1 MQKKTFTLKPTPIYA
16 IVKPSGLLIALAI
29 IAIAAYYFIDYL
41 QRTDLIWAT
50 FDETETYPYVAI
62 VFLVAFAIYLYKVA
76 YILSN
81 KYKISDEQI
90 EHIRGVFSINSD
102 FIELYRV
109 KDLAVRKPF
118 LIRLLTAMHVTL
130 ITSDKSHPLFH
141 MVAIPSTNIHEVLR
155 ELVEMNRERKGVYEI
170 D

>member
-1 MQKKTFTLKPTPIYA
+1 MQKKTITLKPTPLYA
-16 IVKPSGLLIALAI
+16 ILKPSGLLLGLAI
-29 IAIAAYYFIDYL
+29 IGVAAYYLVDYL

-50 FDETETYPYVAI
+50 FDETKTYPYVGGI
-62 VFLVAFAIYLYKVA
+62 FLIALCIYLYKVA
-76 YILSN
+76 YILSH
-81 KYKISDEQI
+81 KYKITDEQI
-90 EHIRGVFSINSD
+90 EHVRGVFSINSD

-109 KDLAVRKPF
+109 KDLMVRKPF
-118 LIRLLTAMHVTL
+118 LIRLLTAMHVSL

-155 ELVEMNRERKGVYEI
+155 ELVEINRTRKGVYEI